1 MNSMTNIFDSASRKN
16 SVFVDRRVF
25 DPHHSPSTFNH
36 RDSQIRTMVMNLAD
50 ALEGHIPGNLVL
62 YGPSGTGKTAATR
75 FVAQQLEER
84 AQKIG
89 SRVCTHE
96 INCQH
101 VNTRYRVL
109 HCIAESLKESG
120 DQLIPFTG
128 WPADRVL
135 SETIRR
141 MDRHGGVHILILD
154 EMDQLASRSE
164 DQLLYDLTNLNVLL
178 KKSRASISGISNDLG
193 FTEKIPGP
201 IRSRMSAEDI
211 IFTPYSSEELSQI
224 LVERAKEGLR
234 KGSWDEITLR
244 FCADLSAKEHG
255 DARRAI
261 NLLRVST
268 LRAETSQSDSIEIK
282 HIQSAHKQV
291 EHEKVIGLLQGLP
304 LHQKLTLTSIIINE
318 RNGILTQT
326 TGTIWETYIQA
337 CNLAGMK
344 PLTSRS
350 LSSIINEFHSA
361 SLAHV
366 KNVSLGRRGRTKHVS
381 SLLPRGIDA
390 IHIMCENNDA
400 VKLAANG
407 TYKLQRRL

>member
-1 MNSMTNIFDSASRKN
+1 MANIFDAASRKN
-16 SVFVDRRVF
+16 SVFIDRRIF
-25 DPHHSPSTFNH
+25 DPNHSPSVLNH
-36 RDSQIRTMVMNLAD
+36 RDSQIQTMVMNLAD
-50 ALEGHIPGNLVL
+50 ALEGHIPGNMVL
-62 YGPSGTGKTAATR
+62 YGPSGTGKTATTR
-75 FVAQQLEER
+75 FVSQQLEER
-84 AQKIG
+84 AKTIG
-89 SRVCTHE
+89 SKVFTHE
-96 INCQH
+96 INCHH

-109 HCIAESLKESG
+109 HGLAEALQQSG
-120 DQLIPFTG
+120 DQIIPFTG

-164 DQLLYDLTNLNVLL
+164 DQLLYDLTSLNILL
-178 KKSRASISGISNDLG
+178 KESRASIIGISNDVG

-211 IFTPYSSEELSQI
+211 IFNPYSSEELSQI
-224 LVERAKEGLR
+224 LVTRAEVGLR
-234 KGSWDEITLR
+234 KGSWEEVTLR

-261 NLLRVST
+261 DLLRVST
-268 LRAETSQSDSIEIK
+268 LRAETSQSNSIEIE
-282 HIQSAHKQV
+282 HVQSAHKQV
-291 EHEKVIGLLQGLP
+291 EHERVIGLLLGLP
-304 LHQKLTLTSIIINE
+304 MHQKLALTSIIINE
-318 RNGILTQT
+318 KNGVLTQT

-337 CNLAGMK
+337 CNLTGMK

-350 LSSIINEFHSA
+350 ISSIINGFHSA

-390 IHIMCENNDA
+390 IKIMSENDE
-400 VKLAANG
+400 VIKLASSG

>member
-1 MNSMTNIFDSASRKN
+1 MNDMANIFDSTSRKN
-16 SVFVDRRVF
+16 SVFIDRRIF

-36 RDSQIRTMVMNLAD
+36 RESQIRTMVMNLAD
-50 ALEGHIPGNLVL
+50 ALEGHIPGNMIL
-62 YGPSGTGKTAATR
+62 YGPSGTGKTGATR

-84 AQKIG
+84 AQIIG
-89 SRVCTHE
+89 SRVYTHE

-101 VNTRYRVL
+101 INTRYRVL
-109 HCIAESLKESG
+109 HKIAEALRQSE
-120 DQLIPFTG
+120 DPIIPFTG

-141 MDRHGGVHILILD
+141 MDRQGGVHILILD
-154 EMDQLASRSE
+154 EMDQLATRSE
-164 DQLLYDLTNLNVLL
+164 DQLLYDLTSLNVLL
-178 KKSRASISGISNDLG
+178 KESRASIIGISNDLG
-193 FTEKIPGP
+193 FTEKIPDP

-211 IFTPYSSEELSQI
+211 IFSPYSSSELAQI
-224 LVERAKEGLR
+224 LVERAKVGLR
-234 KGSWDEITLR
+234 KGSWQEMTLR

-261 NLLRVST
+261 DLLRVST
-268 LRAETSQSDSIEIK
+268 LRAEMSQSSCIEIE

-291 EHEKVIGLLQGLP
+291 EHERVIGLLQGLP

-326 TGTIWETYIQA
+326 TGTIWETYVQA

-350 LSSIINEFHSA
+350 VSSIINGFHSA

-381 SLLPRGIDA
+381 SLIPRGIDA
-390 IHIMCENNDA
+390 IGIMRENNDA
-400 VKLAANG
+400 VNLAANG

>member
-1 MNSMTNIFDSASRKN
+1 MANIFDSASRKN

-25 DPHHSPSTFNH
+25 DPHHSPPTLNH
-36 RDSQIRTMVMNLAD
+36 RDTQIRAMVMNLAD
-50 ALEGHIPGNLVL
+50 ALEGHIPGNMILF
-62 YGPSGTGKTAATR
+62 GPSGVGKTAASR
-75 FVAQQLEER
+75 FVGQQLEER
-84 AQKIG
+84 AQVIG
-89 SRVCTHE
+89 SSVYTHE

-109 HCIAESLKESG
+109 HRIAEGLQQTG
-120 DQLIPFTG
+120 DQVIPFTG

-141 MDRHGGVHILILD
+141 MDRQGGVHILILD

-164 DQLLYDLTNLNVLL
+164 DQLLYDLTSLNVLL
-178 KKSRASISGISNDLG
+178 RESRASIIGISNDLG

-201 IRSRMSAEDI
+201 IRSRLSAEDI
-211 IFTPYSSEELSQI
+211 VFTPYDSDQLSDI
-224 LVERAKEGLR
+224 LVERAKIGLR
-234 KGSWDEITLR
+234 KGAWDEGTLR

-261 NLLRVST
+261 DLLRVST
-268 LRAETSQSDSIEIK
+268 IRAESNNSDTIEIE

-291 EHEKVIGLLQGLP
+291 EHERVIALLHGLP
-304 LHQKLTLTSIIINE
+304 LHQKLTMTSIIINE

-326 TGTIWETYIQA
+326 TGTIWETYTQA
-337 CNLAGMK
+337 CGLAGMK

-350 LSSIINEFHSA
+350 LSSIINGFHSA

-381 SLLPRGIDA
+381 SLIPRGIDA
-390 IHIMCENNDA
+390 IRIMSEVDET

-407 TYKLQRRL
+407 SYKLQRRL